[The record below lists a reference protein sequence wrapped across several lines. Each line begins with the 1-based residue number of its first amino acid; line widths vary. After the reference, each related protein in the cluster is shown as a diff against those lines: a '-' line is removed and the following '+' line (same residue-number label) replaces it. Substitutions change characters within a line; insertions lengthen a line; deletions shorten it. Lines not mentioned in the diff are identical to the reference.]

1 MRDIPEHKRDRIM
14 FILLAAIRDE
24 IEHLN
29 GQKFEQCQ
37 CMEP

>member
-1 MRDIPEHKRDRIM
+1 MGDIPEHKRDHIM
-14 FILLAAIRDE
+14 FILLVAIRDK

-37 CMEP
+37 SMEP